1 MNRSTPRLEIF
12 ADRIRDNA
20 RAIVTQCAKHGVQ
33 VAAVTKVL
41 HAHPVLLQA
50 LEDTGITMLA
60 DSRLQNLRQIAEC
73 GTSLPTMLL
82 RAPGRH
88 DIDDTV
94 QLADISLNS
103 SLTTMT
109 ALSEAAVRAGTRHGV
124 IVMVDVGD
132 LREGVWPCLLYTSPS
147 PRDRTRSRMPSS
159 A

>member
-88 DIDDTV
+88 DIDGLRVKMCVWLGVSRGLD
-94 QLADISLNS
+94 LAFLN
-103 SLTTMT
+103 
-109 ALSEAAVRAGTRHGV
+109 A
-124 IVMVDVGD
+124 D
-132 LREGVWPCLLYTSPS
+132 
-147 PRDRTRSRMPSS
+147 
-159 A
+159 

>member
-1 MNRSTPRLEIF
+1 MNGLTPRLEIF
-12 ADRIRDNA
+12 ADRIRNNA
-20 RAIVTQCAKHGVQ
+20 RAIVHQCAEHGVQ

-103 SLTTMT
+103 SLS
-109 ALSEAAVRAGTRHGV
+109 LIH
-124 IVMVDVGD
+124 I
-132 LREGVWPCLLYTSPS
+132 
-147 PRDRTRSRMPSS
+147 
-159 A
+159 

>member
-50 LEDTGITMLA
+50 LEDTGVTMLA

-109 ALSEAAVRAGTRHGV
+109 ALSEAAVRAGTH
-124 IVMVDVGD
+124 
-132 LREGVWPCLLYTSPS
+132 
-147 PRDRTRSRMPSS
+147 
-159 A
+159 